1 VAPARHRHAR
11 HVERAA
17 IFLKNAGETAHK
29 PGRGGC
35 VERPPSRMRAR
46 LLIAIGCLWT
56 ACGPARSV
64 DRVVNRPLPPGT
76 ERPPASSPDPEGPP
90 ASAVDA
96 APDGSDASAQPN
108 LGATTPDAGSGPPDG
123 RIDAAVPPPDRPPA
137 APDAAAPAPD
147 TRPDLPRPPP
157 PDTSPP
163 PADRLP
169 DTAPACPP
177 EPAADRIA
185 DFEGGALE
193 TLQVGARGGTP
204 WTVISTPAGITGTI
218 AAVEVRGPCGSQG
231 AMRLAGTS
239 DGTRA
244 PIVRA
249 LLLAEEPAARFLDA
263 TGYRGIRLWLRAVP
277 AGRVRIKIGD
287 GNTTRAGGVCTG
299 CNNHFLRQIDVDGQ
313 LRPYVV
319 LFAEMKQE
327 ASEEIQPALD
337 RSALFSLEIV
347 PPKLATHEL
356 VIDDVSFVK

>member
-1 VAPARHRHAR
+1 
-11 HVERAA
+11 
-17 IFLKNAGETAHK
+17 
-29 PGRGGC
+29 

-46 LLIAIGCLWT
+46 LLIAIGCLWIS
-56 ACGPARSV
+56 CGPSRSV
-64 DRVVNRPLPPGT
+64 DRVAGRALPPRS
-76 ERPPASSPDPEGPP
+76 EPQPVSPPDPEGPS

-96 APDGSDASAQPN
+96 APTASDASAQPN
-108 LGATTPDAGSGPPDG
+108 RGATTPDAGSSPPGGPV
-123 RIDAAVPPPDRPPA
+123 DAAVSPPDAPPA

-147 TRPDLPRPPP
+147 ARPDLPRPPP
-157 PDTSPP
+157 PDTAPP
-163 PADRLP
+163 PADRPP

-185 DFEGGALE
+185 DFENGALE

-204 WTVISTPAGITGTI
+204 WTVISTQAGITGTI
-218 AAVEVRGPCGSQG
+218 EAVEVPGRCGSQG

-249 LLLAEEPAARFLDA
+249 LLLAEKPDSQFLDA

-277 AGRVRIKIGD
+277 AGRVRIKIAD

-327 ASEEIQPALD
+327 APEEIEPALD
-337 RSALFSLEIV
+337 RSTLFAVEIV

-356 VIDDVSFVK
+356 IVDDVSFVK